1 MMKVIVGCDH
11 RGLELKAAA
20 KGLLQE
26 LNIPFEDFGACAGE
40 AVDYPDIAG
49 KVGRAVVGNP
59 DARGLLFCGTG
70 LGMAMAAN
78 KIPGVRA
85 AAVCDMRTAILSRRH
100 NDANVLALGEI
111 TVTPAASREII
122 RIWLE
127 TPFEGG
133 RHQRRLDKIMQLEQ
147 ESKEYA

>member
-1 MMKVIVGCDH
+1 MKVILGCDH
-11 RGLELKAAA
+11 RGLELKEAA

-26 LNIPFEDFGACAGE
+26 LNIPFEDFGAIAGE

-49 KVGRAVVGNP
+49 KVGRAVVESQ
-59 DARGLLFCGTG
+59 DTRGLLFCGTG

-85 AAVCDMRTAILSRRH
+85 ASVCGTQAAILSRRH

-111 TVTPAASREII
+111 TVTPEASREII
-122 RIWLE
+122 RVWLE
-127 TPFEGG
+127 TPFDGG
-133 RHQRRLDKIMQLEQ
+133 RHQRRVDKIMQLEQ
-147 ESKEYA
+147 EPRKNA